1 MGPLFSI
8 AVIAIAAGT
17 IFCIV
22 AVVFRLFVS
31 SSLAVPCA
39 FGFVVGA
46 GLSATLCVALLALT
60 MGVGVELTGLQ
71 PLTYLCTLA
80 ISAVLGGAILSWQ
93 VARRHRFRW

>member
-8 AVIAIAAGT
+8 AVMAITAGT

-31 SSLAVPCA
+31 SNLAVPCA
-39 FGFVVGA
+39 FGFVIGA
-46 GLSATLCVALLALT
+46 GLSAALCVGLLALT
-60 MGVGVELTGLQ
+60 LGAGVELTGLQ
-71 PLTYLCTLA
+71 PLAYLCSLA

-93 VARRHRFRW
+93 VARRFRCR